1 MTAKL
6 NIQTH
11 MLVQVKN
18 GIDQSALAIAFEEFS
33 EKLTDWKVDY
43 WPISAEFFL
52 IGFVSFTCRIHHVA

>member
-1 MTAKL
+1 MF
-6 NIQTH
+6 
-11 MLVQVKN
+11 VQVKN